1 MADYVWGRYPVLEAL
16 RSRRRVHRIL
26 IAQGP
31 RDSGM
36 SQLLDQARRVGVPVE
51 PTPRR
56 RLDELSKN
64 ANHQGVVALVAPR
77 TYADVEEI
85 LARAKELG
93 EDPLLVILDAIQDVH
108 NLGSLIRTAEVVG
121 AHGVILPE
129 HRAAGLT
136 PVVDKTS
143 AGAVEFLPVAQ
154 VTNITRTLDDLKKR
168 GIWCIGLEGSAR
180 TRFDQANLKG
190 PIALIVGN
198 EGKGISRLVRDHCD
212 LLVSLPMRGHVGS
225 LNAAIAGS
233 ITLYEIWRQRGWAMP
248 AIPPELDGE

>member
-77 TYADVEEI
+77 TYTDVEEI
-85 LARAKELG
+85 LTRAKELG

-121 AHGVILPE
+121 VHGVIIPE

-143 AGAVEFLPVAQ
+143 AGAVEFLRVAQ

-168 GIWCIGLEGSAR
+168 GIWCIGLEGSAK

-233 ITLYEIWRQRGWAMP
+233 ITLYEVWRQRGWAMP
-248 AIPPELDGE
+248 ASPPELAEE